1 MRKNQRSRVKCNKKW
16 IASKMLSIALAVVL
30 CLTWTPITDSKA
42 QIIDVQSVDTQA
54 TQTSTQQFANLVLIV
69 SFSDTETTYWDG
81 TASELDQYYNT
92 TGRYTALSAKDYYT
106 VASCGLFELQNC
118 MPQIVEVN
126 DVQTVMPIIL
136 DNTVSYYQG
145 QSSDYQ
151 LLTDT
156 VSKLN
161 EDATMLSGLT
171 DTLDYDG
178 DGYID
183 NVTVLVACSD
193 SDRNSVLYPHKSNCA
208 SWGLSIQGKSL
219 DAYNVIN
226 YGRLSGVSGGA
237 GVVSHELMHVLGPL
251 DTYTVCDGTSDCGEG
266 PVGCWDIMAQ
276 TSIATQY
283 PLAYTRKELGWIRI
297 EEATVSGTYTLTSP
311 QSNSDGY
318 ALILTTPYSDR
329 EVFVVEYRK
338 KGSMYNEENVD
349 KIDHNIGGSGVIV
362 YRVNLDASPKSNL
375 TQDYIYVFRSGE
387 SENTATIAGAM
398 NAYLSSEAG
407 RTTYGS
413 SEVSA
418 ATIDGAITYT
428 DGTNSGIVISNVGS
442 AGGDSISLKIDYTI
456 DMTGKSWETEAY
468 QSAMTGYDSGLGLDV
483 AMLNGTLYG
492 SNVKTCTYNG
502 KLYGVYSNSGA
513 KAELLCYE
521 NGTWK
526 SVKVLNQNYC
536 YDVDLTVGSD
546 GLLYIVCGK
555 SDYSGF
561 SLYSINAAGTIT
573 DITGSFTRSG
583 SSVVNPQVVHTTQ
596 GVVVAYRDYLASDKI
611 HVFRKQGSTWKEIST
626 GTTVT
631 GNYFRLCTRGS
642 KVYLTAAY
650 GNGNH
655 VYQCDL
661 ASAGTFTKYAN
672 AYTTNTVTGVD
683 LFFDNNGTLY
693 VAYYDTVRNTV
704 LVEGYQNGSWQQVG
718 MNVYNQMVSSV
729 NAYAANGKIYVAY
742 QGSDNKGIKS
752 HAILTASGND
762 STNDGADSG
771 EIIEPGRVY
780 TDTEAFV
787 VRLYDKCL
795 GREPDEGGLAH
806 WNRVLTSGERG
817 GAKVGYG
824 FVFSKEYLSKNTTN
838 EEYVDMLY
846 NVFLNREADAS
857 GRAHWVDLLNQGLS
871 REYVFRGF
879 AHSKE
884 YTDICNSYG
893 IVRGE
898 VMLTQPR
905 DMNPNLTKFVNR
917 LYVQALG
924 RSGEAD
930 GINHWCNVILTKTR
944 TPEEVAERFIN
955 SEEFRNKKLSD
966 EEYVKVLYRTF
977 MGREYDQEGLEHWLG
992 ELERGCSRENILHR
1006 FANSKEFKGIM
1017 AQFGL

>member
-1 MRKNQRSRVKCNKKW
+1 MRINQQSKVKCNKKW
-16 IASKMLSIALAVVL
+16 IASKVLNIALAVVL

-42 QIIDVQSVDTQA
+42 QVIDVQSVDTQA

-118 MPQIVEVN
+118 MPQLVKVN

-161 EDATMLSGLT
+161 EDATMLSRLT

-251 DTYTVCDGTSDCGEG
+251 DTYTVCDGSSDCGEG

-456 DMTGKSWETEAY
+456 DMTEKSWEIEDY
-468 QSAMTGYDSGLGLDV
+468 QSAMTNYDSGLGLDV
-483 AMLNGTLYG
+483 TMLNGTLYG

-561 SLYSINAAGTIT
+561 ALYSMNKAGTIT

-596 GVVVAYRDYLASDKI
+596 GVVVAYRDYLASDRI

-626 GTTVT
+626 GTTVA

-718 MNVYNQMVSSV
+718 MNVYNQLVSSV
-729 NAYAANGKIYVAY
+729 NAYVANGKIYVAY
-742 QGSDNKGIKS
+742 QGSESKGIKS
-752 HAILTASGND
+752 HVGLISVN
-762 STNDGADSG
+762 SNS
-771 EIIEPGRVY
+771 I
-780 TDTEAFV
+780 EAFV
-787 VRLYDKCL
+787 TRLYSKCL
-795 GREPDEGGLAH
+795 NRTPDENGLEY
-806 WNRVLTSGERG
+806 WKLLLSSSEKSGAEV
-817 GAKVGYG
+817 AYG
-824 FVFSKEYLSKNTTN
+824 FVFSEEYKNKNTSN
-838 EEYVDMLY
+838 EEYVEMLY
-846 NVFLNREADAS
+846 NVFLNRQPDLEGKDY
-857 GRAHWVDLLNQGLS
+857 WVDYLEQGLS
-871 REYVFRGF
+871 REFVFRGF
-879 AHSKE
+879 ALSQE
-884 YTDICNSYG
+884 YTEICNSYG
-893 IVRGE
+893 IIRGE
-898 VMLTQPR
+898 VVLTQPR
-905 DMNPNLTKFVNR
+905 DMNPYLTMFINR
-917 LYVQALG
+917 LYVKTLG
-924 RSGEAD
+924 RDGESE
-930 GINHWCNVILTKTR
+930 GINYYCSIIQKNEQTV
-944 TPEEVAERFIN
+944 EEVAKCFVL
-955 SEEFRNKKLSD
+955 SPEFENKKLD
-966 EEYVKVLYRTF
+966 NEAYVKILYQTF
-977 MGREYDQEGLEHWLG
+977 MNRQYDQEGLEYWLTN
-992 ELERGCSRENILHR
+992 LENGMSREEVLHR
-1006 FANSKEFKGIM
+1006 FSVSPEFRGIM